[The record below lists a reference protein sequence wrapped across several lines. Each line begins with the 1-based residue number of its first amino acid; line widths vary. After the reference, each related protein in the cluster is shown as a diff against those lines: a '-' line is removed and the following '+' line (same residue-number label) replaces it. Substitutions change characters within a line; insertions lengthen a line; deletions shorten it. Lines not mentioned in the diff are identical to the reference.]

1 MRRGKLEY
9 AMTPENLELKRV
21 TVRPR
26 EKFDIMTWRKCLF
39 QKSLSVHEIEACE
52 QI

>member
-9 AMTPENLELKRV
+9 AMTPEKLELKRV

-26 EKFDIMTWRKCLF
+26 EKFDIMAWRKRLF
-39 QKSLSVHEIEACE
+39 RKSLSVHEIEGCE